1 MHADPMAA
9 WGGYGPHVI
18 WNCVRLLF
26 TKATM
31 WGREGRA
38 WAPNPMPGVRYC
50 PPLSFVSPRFRRGLI
65 LLEACASRTKLWLS
79 SILLLSGGAGAFGK
93 NDLAGVDIIIIP
105 GSQGLPGGGVGARG
119 CTCARLWV
127 PRECAGAWVR
137 VLSTQGGW
145 PLFIATSFT
154 SLVRTI
160 VNM

>member
-38 WAPNPMPGVRYC
+38 WAPNPMPGLRYC

-105 GSQGLPGGGVGARG
+105 GSQGLPGGARGRGCAWVRVRAPVGPPRVRGGVGARS
-119 CTCARLWV
+119 LQ
-127 PRECAGAWVR
+127 P
-137 VLSTQGGW
+137 GGLA
-145 PLFIATSFT
+145 PFHSYELHITGSHN
-154 SLVRTI
+154 S
-160 VNM
+160 